1 MLATGATAETPIKF
15 SLDFRVEGP
24 AAPFLL
30 PLDKGYYK
38 AEGLNVTF
46 DPATGSLEPISRVAA
61 GTHEMGFGDIN
72 TLLKLRDT
80 NPNMPI
86 KIVFMVYNRPPFA
99 VVGRRSRGI
108 NKPKDLEG
116 KKLGAPTADSAF
128 AQWPIFVQAND
139 IDAKKVS
146 IENVSFPVR
155 ANLCLQPER
164 SMPSLAFRS
173 RPMSTSRTRVFR
185 STISPSC

>member
-46 DPATGSLEPISRVAA
+46 DPAAGSLEPISRVAA

-99 VVGRRSRGI
+99 VIGRRSHDPGERDADDGE
-108 NKPKDLEG
+108 DEG
-116 KKLGAPTADSAF
+116 GHVRISRSIAFQPFCSPCRTSAGASEAGRLA
-128 AQWPIFVQAND
+128 
-139 IDAKKVS
+139 
-146 IENVSFPVR
+146 
-155 ANLCLQPER
+155 ER
-164 SMPSLAFRS
+164 VVGL
-173 RPMSTSRTRVFR
+173 
-185 STISPSC
+185 